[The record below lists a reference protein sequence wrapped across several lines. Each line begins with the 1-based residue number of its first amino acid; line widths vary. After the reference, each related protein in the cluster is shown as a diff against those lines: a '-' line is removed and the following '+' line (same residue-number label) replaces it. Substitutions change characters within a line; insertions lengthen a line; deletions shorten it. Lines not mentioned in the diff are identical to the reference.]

1 MSIKDLTLEQL
12 TAAYSEIKHRRSELS
27 RQDGELK
34 DKQTR
39 IEIELGDRCLEM
51 NVDSFKVNNYAITR
65 TLKRT
70 AVVENGKE
78 FLEWAQINNRM
89 DLVQIKHFSSP
100 IKDYMS
106 ENAGELPQGMAFV
119 DKFDISIRKI

>member
-1 MSIKDLTLEQL
+1 MSVKDLTLEQL
-12 TAAYSEIKHRRSELS
+12 TDAYQEIKHRRSELS
-27 RQDGELK
+27 RQDNDLK

-39 IEIELGDRCLEM
+39 IEIELGNRCLEM
-51 NVDSFKVNNYAITR
+51 NVDSFKVNDYSITR

-78 FLEWAQINNRM
+78 FLAWAQENNRM

-100 IKDYMS
+100 IKDYMA
-106 ENAGELPQGMAFV
+106 ENSGELPRGMGFV
-119 DKFDISIRKI
+119 DKFDISIRKK

>member
-39 IEIELGDRCLEM
+39 IEIELGNRCLEM
-51 NVDSFKVNNYAITR
+51 NVDSFKVN
-65 TLKRT
+65 
-70 AVVENGKE
+70 GKE
-78 FLEWAQINNRM
+78 FLEWAQENNRM

-106 ENAGELPQGMAFV
+106 ENAGELPQGMGFV